1 MGSVFQLRWIEALGV
16 LPKVSGSSL
25 GVSPKRCA
33 KGGKGGDSCVV
44 SAQPEKRK
52 KLAPPVSLKLNRS
65 QKEKKSPVPPCSS
78 CLAEAIRVSDPTQPI
93 SKMELVLFSENGEG
107 SSKRSC
113 SNASIPS
120 VSNVNAIPQRS
131 QSPLP
136 TTTTTPIASF
146 DLKDLPKDPADR
158 PRITTYNSNQRDE
171 IRRAYLLQGPCQPR
185 GHTFPIKI
193 IGTKKRRF
201 VDEWFDEFDWL
212 EYSKKVDK
220 AYCLFCYLFG
230 DMVGQQ
236 GGRDAFVTEGF
247 NSWSKKEAL
256 RIHVGNIDSLHNKAR
271 QKCEFFMKEK
281 QSINVAFKKQT
292 EVEESNYK
300 LRLRASIGACRFLLK
315 NGLPFRGH
323 DESSGSLSRGL
334 FIDTLSLIR
343 EHNEAIYNVTLEKA
357 PQNNQVISPKI
368 QKQITECFSKEIILS
383 ICKEIGKDFFAL
395 LVDESSD
402 VSKKEQMAIVLRYVD
417 SIGIVKERFIG
428 VVHVKDTSSLT
439 LKEAIDEV
447 FIGNKLSMTQVR
459 GQGYDGA
466 SNMRGAFNGL
476 KALILQENDS
486 AHYVH
491 CFAHQ
496 LQLVI
501 VAVANKHEG
510 VNDFFDQISL
520 VVNVVCASCK
530 RKDMVRE
537 NYRERVQK
545 AIGNNELET
554 GRGLNQE
561 TSLIR
566 AGDTRWGSHLKTI
579 ASLMNLFPEVI
590 GVLDYV
596 KEEGAT
602 LSNRNQAQGI
612 LSYFKTLEFVFYLHL
627 MHEVLNL
634 TGILSKH
641 LQKKDQDIVE
651 AASLVRGTM
660 NALKALRAT
669 GFEKTL
675 AKVFSFCHKHDINIV
690 DMNENYVTSRNRR
703 TNVTNQYHFEVD
715 IFNTVVDMQIIEFG
729 DRFSEISTQ
738 LLEYMGALS
747 PCDSFANFDKT
758 KLLKLSE
765 LYKKDFDDS
774 ERMQLEGELEIYYHS
789 LHNDD
794 RFTSLKGIADL
805 SCLMVATGKHRSYP
819 LVYRLLKLALVLP
832 VATATV
838 ERCFSAMKLVK
849 TDLRNKMGDDYMN
862 DALICNF
869 EKEALMK
876 VNIEDVMD
884 RFQKMCTRRC
894 QI

>member
-1 MGSVFQLRWIEALGV
+1 MPS
-16 LPKVSGSSL
+16 
-25 GVSPKRCA
+25 
-33 KGGKGGDSCVV
+33 
-44 SAQPEKRK
+44 
-52 KLAPPVSLKLNRS
+52 
-65 QKEKKSPVPPCSS
+65 KEKKRRCLSS
-78 CLAEAIRVSDPTQPI
+78 IGSFLKRSQSCN
-93 SKMELVLFSENGEG
+93 ENGEG

-171 IRRAYLLQGPCQPR
+171 IRRSYLLQGPCQPR

-193 IGTKKRRF
+193 IGKKKRRF

-256 RIHVGNIDSLHNKAR
+256 RIHVGNIESLHNKAR
-271 QKCEFFMKEK
+271 QKCEFLMKEK

-315 NGLPFRGH
+315 NGMPFRGH

-368 QKQITECFSKEIILS
+368 QKEVIECFSKEIILS

-428 VVHVKDTSSLT
+428 IVHVKDTSSLT
-439 LKEAIDEV
+439 LKEAIYEV
-447 FIGNKLSMTQVR
+447 FTGNKLSMTQVR

-466 SNMRGAFNGL
+466 SNMRGV
-476 KALILQENDS
+476 D
-486 AHYVH
+486 
-491 CFAHQ
+491 
-496 LQLVI
+496 
-501 VAVANKHEG
+501 
-510 VNDFFDQISL
+510 DFFDQISL

-537 NYRERVQK
+537 NYRKRVQK
-545 AIGNNELET
+545 AIGNNELQT

-566 AGDTRWGSHLKTI
+566 AGDTRWGSHYKTI

-690 DMNENYVTSRNRR
+690 DMNENY
-703 TNVTNQYHFEVD
+703 
-715 IFNTVVDMQIIEFG
+715 
-729 DRFSEISTQ
+729 
-738 LLEYMGALS
+738 
-747 PCDSFANFDKT
+747 
-758 KLLKLSE
+758 LLKLSE
-765 LYKKDFDDS
+765 LYKKDFDDF

-862 DALICNF
+862 DALICNV